1 MVAIGRKVVATTLA
15 SVVAL
20 LFVLFLVVPFVEL
33 FVILQ
38 VGRSI
43 GALNTVAALVVI
55 SMVGAWLVKR
65 EGLSV
70 LRRAQDRM
78 SKGAVPARE
87 LVDGVLILFAGALL
101 LTPGFITDAVGVLLL
116 LPPVRVALRGTVTR
130 RLRRRAE
137 YRSFGPDHSI

>member
-1 MVAIGRKVVATTLA
+1 MAVV
-15 SVVAL
+15 
-20 LFVLFLVVPFVEL
+20 LFGLFLVVPFVEL

-43 GALNTVAALVVI
+43 GALNTVAVLVLV
-55 SMVGAWLVKR
+55 SVVGAWLVKR

-78 SKGAVPARE
+78 GAGAVPGRE

-101 LTPGFITDAVGVLLL
+101 LTPGFVTDVVAVLLL
-116 LPPVRVALRGTVTR
+116 LPPVRAVVRATALRE
-130 RLRRRAE
+130 LRRRADA
-137 YRSFGPDHSI
+137 RPFGPGGRL